1 MGWDLAIIEH
11 EVERCSLHYS
21 WRASSMRGEEAGH
34 FHEVVGNG
42 LSIVAVG
49 CLHSVVDT
57 LGEAN

>member
-1 MGWDLAIIEH
+1 
-11 EVERCSLHYS
+11 
-21 WRASSMRGEEAGH
+21 MRGEEAGH

-57 LGEAN
+57 LAVDSYMLTQPARSCAFLFDETML